1 VPNASA
7 FDFKKI
13 STCLLLEASSR
24 SLAHNKTRSRLDS
37 TSMARRSA
45 FLALALA
52 LVALAAPWQ
61 SLSGVGPTVSLA
73 VPMSRE
79 TEDSLPG
86 LEDDPLVRKALKC
99 NACHVLLDELLP
111 ALRMERAKKRREL
124 NPDEFIRTTERT
136 CGTARAEY
144 GLQMRNNK
152 VTPVYSKHAAVSRAE
167 GSWISNYIA
176 TTCGQIIGDYDEA
189 LKEAAFGKLSAN
201 DLRATVCQRG
211 KNKTGTRGGDDDDDE
226 DADGLGVCPDD
237 VDWRR
242 VNTHDDGWSSTGET
256 LEDEDVDVDEDQ
268 EL

>member
-1 VPNASA
+1 
-7 FDFKKI
+7 
-13 STCLLLEASSR
+13 
-24 SLAHNKTRSRLDS
+24 
-37 TSMARRSA
+37 MARRPA

-52 LVALAAPWQ
+52 LVALAAPWRA
-61 SLSGVGPTVSLA
+61 SGVGPTGAAA

-111 ALRMERAKKRREL
+111 ALRMERAKKRRQL

-136 CGTARAEY
+136 CGKARADY

-176 TTCGQIIGDYDEA
+176 TTCGQIIGDYDEV

-211 KNKTGTRGGDDDDDE
+211 KNKNGTRGGVDDDDE

-256 LEDEDVDVDEDQ
+256 FEDEDVDVDVDEDQ

>member
-1 VPNASA
+1 
-7 FDFKKI
+7 
-13 STCLLLEASSR
+13 
-24 SLAHNKTRSRLDS
+24 
-37 TSMARRSA
+37 MARRSA
-45 FLALALA
+45 LLA
-52 LVALAAPWQ
+52 LVLALVTLAAPWRA
-61 SLSGVGPTVSLA
+61 SGVGPTGAAA

-99 NACHVLLDELLP
+99 NACFVVLDELLP
-111 ALRMERAKKRREL
+111 SLRMERAKKRRHL
-124 NPDEFIRTTERT
+124 SPDEFIRTTERT
-136 CGTARAEY
+136 CGKARAEY
-144 GLQMRNNK
+144 GLQMRNNA